1 MKIMENNE
9 NIDKRFIAEFGVLVA
24 KKILKL
30 YGFDIMLIFE
40 DSSLFKNKETTATF
54 LRETYIIV
62 FNNEWLESSSDIE
75 IIACA
80 FHEVRH
86 AYQQAQID
94 FRKQLEIQEPEEVIK
109 IWKNEIKNY
118 KQSTGKYD
126 NDSDYLSQELEIDAT
141 AFEQF
146 LIKELFCV
154 EPDIH
159 YEMKDKVMERLS
171 NFNFLI
177 EGMDLPKIDL
187 RGVI

>member
-1 MKIMENNE
+1 MNNSV
-9 NIDKRFIAEFGVLVA
+9 DKKVIAEFGVLVA

-30 YGFDIMLIFE
+30 FEIDILLLFE
-40 DSSLFKNKETTATF
+40 DLSLFKNKETTATF
-54 LRETYIIV
+54 LRESYIIV
-62 FNNEWLESSSDIE
+62 FNNEWLESSSDVE

-94 FRKQLEIQEPEEVIK
+94 FREQLEIQETKEIIK
-109 IWKNEIKNY
+109 IWENEIKNY

-126 NDSDYLSQELEIDAT
+126 RDLDYLSQELEIDAT

-146 LIKELFCV
+146 LIKELFNV

-159 YEMKDKVMERLS
+159 FGIKEKVLTRLS
-171 NFNFLI
+171 NFEFLI
-177 EGMDLPKIDL
+177 EGLDLPKIDL
-187 RGVI
+187 RGVVH